1 MDCSTNKDAAIYST
15 CFCLQ
20 HYSSDRIQQGIY
32 MGEESSPNTSGILTV
47 PKPGTLK
54 PFHRPG
60 LSHTFKHLRG
70 GRAET

>member
-1 MDCSTNKDAAIYST
+1 MQQFVPPVFVYST
-15 CFCLQ
+15 EEVTGFNRREE
-20 HYSSDRIQQGIY
+20 YST
-32 MGEESSPNTSGILTV
+32 NTSGILKV

-54 PFHRPG
+54 PLCWPG